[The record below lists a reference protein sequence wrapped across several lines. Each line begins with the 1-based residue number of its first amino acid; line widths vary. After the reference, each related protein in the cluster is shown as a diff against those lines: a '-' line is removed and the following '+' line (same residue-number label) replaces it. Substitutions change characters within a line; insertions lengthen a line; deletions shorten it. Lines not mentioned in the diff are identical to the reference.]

1 MQPQAKKHVT
11 MDCDGGRR
19 GRWRE
24 KGRSD
29 RGLSI
34 IGNQARYHLD
44 REEVLIVLLINK
56 QTNKE
61 NSRKIKCLVNTG
73 EMKNASY
80 LHSNNTDL

>member
-1 MQPQAKKHVT
+1 MLHCAGVDDVQPQAKKHVT

-24 KGRSD
+24 KGWSD

-56 QTNKE
+56 QTKKTRE
-61 NSRKIKCLVNTG
+61 R
-73 EMKNASY
+73 
-80 LHSNNTDL
+80 

>member
-11 MDCDGGRR
+11 MDCDGGRRVRR

-44 REEVLIVLLINK
+44 RGEVLIVLLINK
-56 QTNKE
+56 QTKKTRE
-61 NSRKIKCLVNTG
+61 R
-73 EMKNASY
+73 
-80 LHSNNTDL
+80 

>member
-1 MQPQAKKHVT
+1 MLHCAGVDDVQPQAKKHVT
-11 MDCDGGRR
+11 MDCDGGRRGRR

-56 QTNKE
+56 QTKKTRE
-61 NSRKIKCLVNTG
+61 R
-73 EMKNASY
+73 
-80 LHSNNTDL
+80 

>member
-44 REEVLIVLLINK
+44 RGRGFNCFIDK

-73 EMKNASY
+73 EMKSASH

>member
-19 GRWRE
+19 RE

-29 RGLSI
+29 RGLSL

-56 QTNKE
+56 QTKKTRE
-61 NSRKIKCLVNTG
+61 R
-73 EMKNASY
+73 
-80 LHSNNTDL
+80 

>member
-1 MQPQAKKHVT
+1 MRGRKGLTKTECFIALELTMCSPQAKKHVT
-11 MDCDGGRR
+11 MDCDGERR

-44 REEVLIVLLINK
+44 RGEVLIVLLINK
-56 QTNKE
+56 QTKKTRE
-61 NSRKIKCLVNTG
+61 R
-73 EMKNASY
+73 
-80 LHSNNTDL
+80 

>member
-1 MQPQAKKHVT
+1 MLHCAGVDDVQPQAKKHVT

-29 RGLSI
+29 RELSI

-56 QTNKE
+56 QTKKTRE
-61 NSRKIKCLVNTG
+61 R
-73 EMKNASY
+73 
-80 LHSNNTDL
+80 

>member
-1 MQPQAKKHVT
+1 MQPQEKKHVT

-19 GRWRE
+19 RRWRE

-56 QTNKE
+56 QTKKTRE
-61 NSRKIKCLVNTG
+61 R
-73 EMKNASY
+73 
-80 LHSNNTDL
+80 

>member
-56 QTNKE
+56 QR
-61 NSRKIKCLVNTG
+61 RKLAKDKMSSEHWRNEKFFTFTL
-73 EMKNASY
+73 EQ
-80 LHSNNTDL
+80 H

>member
-1 MQPQAKKHVT
+1 MRGRKGLTKTECFIDDVQPQAKKHVT

-19 GRWRE
+19 GRRRE

-56 QTNKE
+56 QTKKTRE
-61 NSRKIKCLVNTG
+61 R
-73 EMKNASY
+73 
-80 LHSNNTDL
+80 